1 MAAGRRIF
9 LAYLIFYGATGA
21 SFPYLPVFYHDL
33 RLSLQEIGVLTAI
46 QAGIALVLAPIWGG
60 LADRFSRTR
69 LTLPLA
75 GLVAVAGGI
84 DLFVA
89 TDFPTVLA
97 GSVLLYAGLAGLGPM
112 LDART
117 LETLGP
123 EGRAGFGQVRAVG
136 SFSYVLSTLAV
147 GVLLGLQ
154 GSRALFWVYLP
165 ALLATVVVTT
175 TLRRH
180 GTNRPISLFRGA
192 INILAAPGML
202 LLFAGFTVVWTALAA
217 LSAFYSIQIV
227 ALGGNTSM
235 VGAGWAIGAAIEV
248 PLMFIFPRLSARF
261 GTERLVVFGA
271 TAFTLRA
278 FVAALA
284 TGPLGLVLVAP
295 LEGVAFACF
304 FVGAVTVLSV
314 RIPPS
319 LVGTGQGLFSASTGL
334 ATIIGSVGGGAI
346 AGALSIPT
354 LFAACG
360 LLGLVGAGII
370 ALAVLGPGGDR
381 MRAAEALG
389 PHIRA
394 R

>member
-1 MAAGRRIF
+1 M
-9 LAYLIFYGATGA
+9 T
-21 SFPYLPVFYHDL
+21 S
-33 RLSLQEIGVLTAI
+33 
-46 QAGIALVLAPIWGG
+46 
-60 LADRFSRTR
+60 
-69 LTLPLA
+69 
-75 GLVAVAGGI
+75 
-84 DLFVA
+84 
-89 TDFPTVLA
+89 
-97 GSVLLYAGLAGLGPM
+97 
-112 LDART
+112 
-117 LETLGP
+117 
-123 EGRAGFGQVRAVG
+123 
-136 SFSYVLSTLAV
+136 
-147 GVLLGLQ
+147 
-154 GSRALFWVYLP
+154 
-165 ALLATVVVTT
+165 

-202 LLFAGFTVVWTALAA
+202 LLFGGFTVVWTALAA

-227 ALGGNTSM
+227 ALGGDTSM
-235 VGAGWAIGAAIEV
+235 VGAAWAIGAAIEV
-248 PLMFIFPRLSARF
+248 PLMFLFPRLSARF

-314 RIPPS
+314 RIPAS

-346 AGALSIPT
+346 AGAFSIPT

-360 LLGLVGAGII
+360 VLGLVGAGIV
-370 ALAVLGPGGDR
+370 ALAVLGPRGDR
-381 MRAAEALG
+381 MRTSEALD
-389 PHIRA
+389 PHVHA